1 MMNRSVWFA
10 VMVTALILSATGLLA
25 NGENRATIA
34 RGARSA
40 AAAIARSGTAGSE
53 VVRSGFAH
61 SVVGHSGVVRA
72 TGSKDVLPW
81 IGILGGLIALTI
93 AGLRG
98 SRLVRVSWPR
108 RPRSIFPA
116 RQGSSI
122 SGIARRRRMSQDAV
136 RTMLRA
142 EMKPARRAPESGKSF
157 RSAPPSFASEL
168 QSRLRPP
175 SERHYGKS
183 S

>member
-1 MMNRSVWFA
+1 MSRSVWFA
-10 VMVTALILSATGLLA
+10 VMVTALILSAAGLLA
-25 NGENRATIA
+25 NGENRAAIA

-40 AAAIARSGTAGSE
+40 GSAIARSGSAGSE
-53 VVRSGFAH
+53 FVSSGIAH

-72 TGSKDVLPW
+72 IGSKDVLPW

-98 SRLVRVSWPR
+98 SRLVRFSWAR
-108 RPRSIFPA
+108 RPRSISPI
-116 RQGSSI
+116 RQGPSI

-136 RTMLRA
+136 RTMMRA
-142 EMKPARRAPESGKSF
+142 EMAPARRAPESGKSF

-168 QSRLRPP
+168 QSRLRPQ
-175 SERHYGKS
+175 SGRHYEQRS
-183 S
+183 